1 MKTGLYYYGYRYYDP
16 LTGRWPSRDP
26 IGEEGGVNL
35 YGFVGNDGINLADV
49 LGLQVVKQDCLW
61 VIYFGHGSE
70 PGRPSEIGKM
80 L

>member
-1 MKTGLYYYGYRYYDP
+1 M
-16 LTGRWPSRDP
+16 
-26 IGEEGGVNL
+26 NL